1 MQSAQGFCQL
11 GGQTVTTGGVASTT
25 KVMQSFVATTV
36 SVFNAGTATL
46 STIYSDNIGTPL
58 ANPFTAD
65 ASTGYWRFYAAGRVD
80 IQFSGGGIATPFSIF
95 DVLLADP
102 SALNASALTSGTVPA
117 ARLPNPSAS
126 TLGGV
131 QSHAAVA
138 TQFLTGISTGGVP
151 SAAQP
156 SASDIAGLAASATTD
171 TTNAAN
177 LSTGTLPAARL
188 PQPTVSTLG
197 GVKAVAAVS
206 HQFVTGI
213 GTDGGPLQAQPAAAD
228 ITGLAASATTDATI
242 ASNIASGTLAAGRL
256 PALTGDA
263 VSSAGSAATTVVQL
277 RGRTIGTGTP
287 NTGDVYK
294 WSGSEWD
301 PGVPSVA
308 PSGVAG
314 GSLSGSYPNP
324 VVSKIGSVIVTGTP
338 AADKMLICTDA
349 THAEWTAIPSM
360 PDAGGIHAN
369 YSASSHA
376 FFAGTSVNPG
386 GSPGAVAVADLP
398 SASLFF
404 GSTRVVNDAASPA
417 AGDIVAAGGSSKVLV
432 WSDSVH
438 WTVIGV
444 PGT

>member
-177 LSTGTLPAARL
+177 LSTGTLPAAR
-188 PQPTVSTLG
+188 PRQSFNC
-197 GVKAVAAVS
+197 VAARLEP
-206 HQFVTGI
+206 GRRI
-213 GTDGGPLQAQPAAAD
+213 PGTCTSGAG
-228 ITGLAASATTDATI
+228 
-242 ASNIASGTLAAGRL
+242 ASGTLACPVWHRQGWRAAR
-256 PALTGDA
+256 
-263 VSSAGSAATTVVQL
+263 SAGHTL
-277 RGRTIGTGTP
+277 TP
-287 NTGDVYK
+287 
-294 WSGSEWD
+294 SC
-301 PGVPSVA
+301 PRLA
-308 PSGVAG
+308 
-314 GSLSGSYPNP
+314 
-324 VVSKIGSVIVTGTP
+324 
-338 AADKMLICTDA
+338 
-349 THAEWTAIPSM
+349 
-360 PDAGGIHAN
+360 
-369 YSASSHA
+369 ASS
-376 FFAGTSVNPG
+376 
-386 GSPGAVAVADLP
+386 
-398 SASLFF
+398 SLVRRPL
-404 GSTRVVNDAASPA
+404 TRC
-417 AGDIVAAGGSSKVLV
+417 
-432 WSDSVH
+432 
-438 WTVIGV
+438 
-444 PGT
+444 

>member
-1 MQSAQGFCQL
+1 VESAQGWVQL
-11 GGQTVTTGGVASTT
+11 GGQAVTTGGVASTT
-25 KVMQSFVATTV
+25 TVQRSFPAATV
-36 SVFNAGTATL
+36 SVFNAGTAVL

-58 ANPFTAD
+58 ANPFTSD
-65 ASTGYWRFYAAGRVD
+65 STGKWQFWAANSRYDV
-80 IQFSGGGIATPFSIF
+80 QFSGGGIASPITLF
-95 DVLLADP
+95 DILLFDGVNI
-102 SALNASALTSGTVPA
+102 NASNLSSGTVPA

-188 PQPTVSTLG
+188 PQPTTSTLG

-213 GTDGGPLQAQPAAAD
+213 GTDGGPVQGQPAAAD
-228 ITGLAASATTDATI
+228 VTGLAASATTDTTV

-294 WSGSEWD
+294 WSGSAWD

-308 PSGVAG
+308 PSGAAG
-314 GSLSGSYPNP
+314 GDLSGTYPNP
-324 VVSKIGSVIVTGTP
+324 TVNKLKGIAISGTP
-338 AADKMLICTDA
+338 AADMILVLTGAATGEWKTIPNCTDNAGQHLNYA
-349 THAEWTAIPSM
+349 TSTHTFSC
-360 PDAGGIHAN
+360 GN
-369 YSASSHA
+369 
-376 FFAGTSVNPG
+376 SVNPG
-386 GSPGAVAVADLP
+386 GASGAISVAALP
-398 SASLFF
+398 SAATNAGAIRLVS
-404 GSTRVVNDAASPA
+404 DAATPVAGDVIVGGGGSPA
-417 AGDIVAAGGSSKVLV
+417 LAWSTGAAWHVL
-432 WSDSVH
+432 
-438 WTVIGV
+438 GK
-444 PGT
+444 